1 MSRQLFKSTAVVSS
15 MTLISRILGFVRDML
30 IARIFGVDL
39 ATDAFF
45 VVFKIPNFLRRLFSE
60 GAFAHAFVPILADY
74 KSQEDQKCLKLFV
87 DKTMGSLAFI
97 LLLITLLGIV
107 VAPLSI
113 MIIAPGFDW
122 QGTQYD
128 LAVLMFKITFPYLF
142 FIGLVAFSGGILNA
156 HDKFAIPALTPVFL
170 NVTMIVAAIWIAPL
184 MDEPIIALAW
194 SVFAAGVIQLLF
206 QLPFLI
212 RLGLLPRFR
221 WGFND
226 PQVKKMLS
234 LMGPAIFSVSITQ
247 INLLI
252 DTLIASFLTVGSV
265 SWLYY
270 SDRLVEFPVGILGL
284 ALGTVI
290 LPRLAKDYAV
300 QDNKAFSQSLD
311 WGLRLV
317 LLIGTPATIGL
328 FLLAEPMLST
338 LFQYRE
344 FGWSDVYASSLSLK
358 AYSLGLLG
366 YILIKILV
374 PGFTARQDVK
384 TPVRYG
390 IYAMVFSLVLDVL
403 LVFPLAHAGLALATS
418 LTAFFNAALL
428 LKKLLQ
434 KNIYQPIKG
443 WKMFFIRVFLASV
456 AMSSVL
462 YYWVDVRLWNDWSSM
477 DRLINLFKWI
487 VIGFFVYG
495 GALVLLGGRWQHVSV
510 NIKD

>member
-1 MSRQLFKSTAVVSS
+1 

-97 LLLITLLGIV
+97 LLMITLLGIV

-338 LFQYRE
+338 LFQ
-344 FGWSDVYASSLSLK
+344 
-358 AYSLGLLG
+358 
-366 YILIKILV
+366 
-374 PGFTARQDVK
+374 
-384 TPVRYG
+384 
-390 IYAMVFSLVLDVL
+390 
-403 LVFPLAHAGLALATS
+403 
-418 LTAFFNAALL
+418 
-428 LKKLLQ
+428 
-434 KNIYQPIKG
+434 
-443 WKMFFIRVFLASV
+443 
-456 AMSSVL
+456 
-462 YYWVDVRLWNDWSSM
+462 
-477 DRLINLFKWI
+477 
-487 VIGFFVYG
+487 
-495 GALVLLGGRWQHVSV
+495 
-510 NIKD
+510 